1 MPRIR
6 YSDAVRGQAVRLV
19 LESQKPITQVAKKF
33 GCSVSTL
40 QNWLKDHRQSTSG
53 NRQSIKDHRQSA
65 SGNRQGVKAP
75 RPGVKNSK
83 QTDSKPGR
91 HIVDDN
97 HVPAATFIPVNLI
110 DQKSATIEI
119 VTPDGFTLKLTDTDP
134 QYIAE
139 LLGVLGSC

>member
-6 YSDAVRGQAVRLV
+6 YSDAVRDQAVRLV
-19 LESQKPITQVAKKF
+19 LDSQKPLTHVVEKF

-40 QNWLKDHRQSTSG
+40 QNWLRDHRQG
-53 NRQSIKDHRQSA
+53 IKGDKPDA
-65 SGNRQGVKAP
+65 
-75 RPGVKNSK
+75 KNSK
-83 QTDSKPGR
+83 LSDSKSGR
-91 HIVDDN
+91 HV
-97 HVPAATFIPVNLI
+97 VAGKEVSAATFIPVNLI

-119 VTPDGFTLKLTDTDP
+119 VTPDGFTLKLADGNP